1 MTMLKLIWR
10 MRAALAYRR
19 ITGLTLTQAWGF
31 AGALA
36 DDYQPDGWTPTEAV
50 REDIAYWQT

>member
-1 MTMLKLIWR
+1 MLKLIWR

>member
-1 MTMLKLIWR
+1 MLKQIWR
-10 MRAALAYRR
+10 VRAALAYRR

-36 DDYQPDGWTPTEAV
+36 DDYRPDGYSPTEAV
-50 REDIAYWQT
+50 REDITYWQT

>member
-10 MRAALAYRR
+10 VRAALAYRR
-19 ITGLTLTQAWGF
+19 ITGLSLPQAWGC

-36 DDYQPDGWTPTEAV
+36 DDYRPDGFTPTKAV
-50 REDIAYWQT
+50 REDITYWQT